1 MFRIFN
7 TKTESSEQNFMSWLK
22 DELSKESYKEL
33 IRISNSTRTFIGSSV
48 VLKYL
53 NKKGL
58 NSVKDLDL
66 LVENIND
73 AKPKIKVSWEYGS
86 HDFFGGS
93 DNLGLSYTSPKFTCP
108 FDLWSLRDTA
118 FLKDTTKPI
127 DDLIVDVLNHSPLNC
142 NCIVYDIKN
151 DTFITDELGY
161 LSTYL
166 NGTLEI
172 VNANASINNY
182 IPRKAN
188 KLKVENLSLQF
199 GTSLTNYL
207 KELQEKEIVN
217 V

>member
-1 MFRIFN
+1 M
-7 TKTESSEQNFMSWLK
+7 
-22 DELSKESYKEL
+22 
-33 IRISNSTRTFIGSSV
+33 
-48 VLKYL
+48 
-53 NKKGL
+53 
-58 NSVKDLDL
+58 
-66 LVENIND
+66 
-73 AKPKIKVSWEYGS
+73 
-86 HDFFGGS
+86 
-93 DNLGLSYTSPKFTCP
+93 
-108 FDLWSLRDTA
+108 
-118 FLKDTTKPI
+118 
-127 DDLIVDVLNHSPLNC
+127 
-142 NCIVYDIKN
+142 YDIKN